1 MSKAF
6 TREDDA
12 DRHGDLL
19 PERAIPPHPNLVTA
33 DGLAQIEDALS
44 RLTKQHNEVRA
55 AGDTAATT
63 STARDMRYWNAR
75 RATAQLTEPTRG
87 SQVQFGSHVTIR
99 RPDGSTRAY
108 RIVGI
113 DEADPKKG
121 TLSYVSPLAQA
132 LMGKEVGDSVV
143 VGQSEE
149 EIVAIAR
156 ACARRQQPLRANGK
170 HVAEDKTSG
179 S

>member
-12 DRHGDLL
+12 DQQGDLL

-33 DGLAQIEDALS
+33 DGLAQIEDTITH
-44 RLTKQHNEVRA
+44 LTKRQHEVRA
-55 AGDTAATT
+55 AGDTLATA
-63 STARDMRYWNAR
+63 STGRDLRYWSER
-75 RATAQLTEPTRG
+75 LATAQLTEPPDG
-87 SQVQFGSHVTIR
+87 SQVQFGSRVTLK
-99 RPDGSTRAY
+99 RPNGSTRIY

-132 LMGKEVGDSVV
+132 LMGKEVGDAVA
-143 VGQSEE
+143 VGPSEE
-149 EIVAIAR
+149 EIISI
-156 ACARRQQPLRANGK
+156 K
-170 HVAEDKTSG
+170 
-179 S
+179 

>member
-12 DRHGDLL
+12 DQQGDLL

-33 DGLAQIEDALS
+33 EGLAQIEDATLT
-44 RLTKQHNEVRA
+44 RLTEQHNEVRA
-55 AGDTAATT
+55 AGDTAATA
-63 STARDMRYWNAR
+63 STARDMRYWSAR
-75 RATAQLTEPTRG
+75 RATAQLTEPTPG
-87 SQVQFGSHVTIR
+87 AQVQFGSRVTLR
-99 RPDGSTRAY
+99 RPDGSTQAY

-132 LMGKEVGDSVV
+132 LMGKEIGDAVV
-143 VGQSEE
+143 VGPSEE
-149 EIVAIAR
+149 EIVAIR
-156 ACARRQQPLRANGK
+156 
-170 HVAEDKTSG
+170 
-179 S
+179 

>member
-12 DRHGDLL
+12 DQQSDL
-19 PERAIPPHPNLVTA
+19 PERAIPPYPNLVTA
-33 DGLAQIEDALS
+33 EGLAQIEDAVT
-44 RLTKQHNEVRA
+44 RLTKQHNEIRT
-55 AGDTAATT
+55 AGDAAATA
-63 STARDMRYWNAR
+63 STARDMRYWSAR
-75 RATAQLTEPTRG
+75 RATAQLTEPTPG
-87 SQVQFGSHVTIR
+87 SQVQFGSRVTIR

-132 LMGKEVGDSVV
+132 LMGKETGDAVAVGPT
-143 VGQSEE
+143 EE
-149 EIVAIAR
+149 EIVGIR
-156 ACARRQQPLRANGK
+156 
-170 HVAEDKTSG
+170 
-179 S
+179 